1 MLQVRKEFVVWW
13 IRNGLIDQRDA
24 QDVVVNETQQN
35 TYGNRPKDTMQ
46 MTRTGVALLQSGY
59 LPMSIIYTRFG
70 GVLAQKNQSV
80 YNKVAS
86 IRNNF
91 ISLLVANK
99 NRAKNNTQPKW
110 SFVDTV
116 PNQSRLLHWNTIAE
130 ALHHLEFD
138 LENNSRILIL
148 NGNIDALSEFID
160 KLFGF
165 IAAEDAISR
174 APIAP
179 PPVIPEQPK
188 QNAQNGTHN
197 DVRFLIENNL

>member
-35 TYGNRPKDTMQ
+35 MYGNRPKDTMQ

-70 GVLAQKNQSV
+70 AVLAQKNQSV

-99 NRAKNNTQPKW
+99 NRAKNNTQ
-110 SFVDTV
+110 
-116 PNQSRLLHWNTIAE
+116 
-130 ALHHLEFD
+130 
-138 LENNSRILIL
+138 
-148 NGNIDALSEFID
+148 
-160 KLFGF
+160 
-165 IAAEDAISR
+165 
-174 APIAP
+174 
-179 PPVIPEQPK
+179 
-188 QNAQNGTHN
+188 
-197 DVRFLIENNL
+197 